1 MIAVAELPRAA
12 APSLRDR
19 LAGLG
24 VPLADLTTDSRAV
37 KHGSVFLA
45 YPGSARDGR
54 AFIADA
60 VARGAAAVI
69 WESRGF
75 EWSPSWGVPNLAV
88 EGLRGAASEIA
99 GLVHG
104 DPSA

>member
-1 MIAVAELPRAA
+1 MIVAESVRAS
-12 APSLRDR
+12 APPLAER
-19 LAGLG
+19 LAALG

-60 VARGAAAVI
+60 LARGAAAVVH
-69 WESRGF
+69 EARDF
-75 EWSPSWGVPNLAV
+75 EWDPAWGVPHLAV
-88 EGLRGAASEIA
+88 E
-99 GLVHG
+99 
-104 DPSA
+104 